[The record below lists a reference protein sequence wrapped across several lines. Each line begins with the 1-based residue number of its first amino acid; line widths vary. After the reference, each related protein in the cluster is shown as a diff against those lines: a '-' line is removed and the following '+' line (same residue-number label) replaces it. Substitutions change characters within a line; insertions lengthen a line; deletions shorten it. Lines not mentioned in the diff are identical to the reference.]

1 MTLRVEPDERVD
13 GGGTTGRQRVP
24 RRRLVRRTMPAS
36 SVWQATVV
44 SIVLFAV
51 LGSGGMRESAEGMP
65 LGWQRDVA
73 LTITGALDRVVNL
86 VSLNRPY
93 DWAAGRLGRM
103 QQDKDFRF
111 PVTTTVPA
119 ASTTTTLPAL
129 RTPTAADPLRVVV
142 AGDSTAN
149 ALGNRL
155 KVAADAEPTLSIDV
169 EGKVATGLTRSD
181 YFNWGARAK
190 QLFDESRPD
199 VMVFMVGANDT
210 QAVMAPDGTVV
221 AQYGTPEWIEAYRQQ
236 VAGIMDLAHD
246 GPRRLLWVGQPVV
259 GNPKVNATVE
269 RVNKIVQEEAA
280 TRPWV
285 SYFDLA
291 AVVVGPGGKFSE
303 YVTLPGGKTVRCF
316 AGDSV
321 HLSMQCLDY
330 SMGQLVPAIQAL
342 SQP

>member
-1 MTLRVEPDERVD
+1 M
-13 GGGTTGRQRVP
+13 GTTRADPDTGVSSRSATP
-24 RRRLVRRTMPAS
+24 FRRPLLLA
-36 SVWQATVV
+36 ALLAGVV
-44 SIVLFAV
+44 V
-51 LGSGGMRESAEGMP
+51 LGARSAAWAEREASP
-65 LGWQRDVA
+65 LG
-73 LTITGALDRVVNL
+73 
-86 VSLNRPY
+86 
-93 DWAAGRLGRM
+93 DWHHWMETDEHAAIAASARIAAGNWL
-103 QQDKDFRF
+103 D
-111 PVTTTVPA
+111 VPA
-119 ASTTTTLPAL
+119 
-129 RTPTAADPLRVVV
+129 
-142 AGDSTAN
+142 
-149 ALGNRL
+149 
-155 KVAADAEPTLSIDV
+155 
-169 EGKVATGLTRSD
+169 
-181 YFNWGARAK
+181 Y
-190 QLFDESRPD
+190 RPW
-199 VMVFMVGANDT
+199 FSW
-210 QAVMAPDGTVV
+210 Q